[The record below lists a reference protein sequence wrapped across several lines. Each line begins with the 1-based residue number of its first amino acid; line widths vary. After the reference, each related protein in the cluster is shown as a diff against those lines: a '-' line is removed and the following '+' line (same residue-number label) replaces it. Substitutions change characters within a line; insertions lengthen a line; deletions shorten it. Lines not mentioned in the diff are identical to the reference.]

1 MVTCYFELKQNLF
14 FLISRIINILMMG
27 SHLDCYSRLVEVFC
41 VPLVVNKVRRQVGHL
56 DLTELDSDC

>member
-14 FLISRIINILMMG
+14 FLFSRIINILMMG

-41 VPLVVNKVRRQVGHL
+41 VPLVVNKGIQHLFLDFAHQVGA
-56 DLTELDSDC
+56 

>member
-1 MVTCYFELKQNLF
+1 
-14 FLISRIINILMMG
+14 MG

-56 DLTELDSDC
+56 DLIELDSDC